1 MAVQLVSSMT
11 ADWDPSN
18 YRDSYRLE
26 VEQLI
31 EAKRRGK
38 SVVAT
43 APEESPAP
51 VVDLMTAL
59 EASVRKVGSS
69 TSGRGHTR
77 ASSGKA
83 ASRPASTRGTPPRR
97 RNRRAKAS

>member
-1 MAVQLVSSMT
+1 MT

-18 YRDSYRLE
+18 YRDSYRDE

-31 EAKRRGK
+31 EAKRQGK

-59 EASVRKVGSS
+59 EASVRKVESS
-69 TSGRGHTR
+69 TSGRGR
-77 ASSGKA
+77 SRPSNGKAA
-83 ASRPASTRGTPPRR
+83 ASRPASTRGKSSRHRTSA
-97 RNRRAKAS
+97 AKAS